1 MDKQKLKEKLHEY
14 IDKLEDEQELY
25 MLHEATVEYKKNEN
39 KDITDELT
47 PEQLERLKESIK
59 QADEG
64 KTIPHEEVM
73 KLARTWLQK

>member
-25 MLHEATVEYKKNEN
+25 MLHEATVEYKKAGD

-64 KTIPHEEVM
+64 KTIPHEEAM
-73 KLARTWLQK
+73 KIITAWRSK

>member
-25 MLHEATVEYKKNEN
+25 MLHEATVEYKKAGD

-47 PEQLERLKESIK
+47 PEQLERLKESLNQLDNGDWK
-59 QADEG
+59 SN
-64 KTIPHEEVM
+64 EEVM
-73 KLARTWLQK
+73 KLARTWLRK

>member
-25 MLHEATVEYKKNEN
+25 MLHEATVEYRKAGN

-64 KTIPHEEVM
+64 KTIPHEEAM
-73 KLARTWLQK
+73 KLAGTWLRK